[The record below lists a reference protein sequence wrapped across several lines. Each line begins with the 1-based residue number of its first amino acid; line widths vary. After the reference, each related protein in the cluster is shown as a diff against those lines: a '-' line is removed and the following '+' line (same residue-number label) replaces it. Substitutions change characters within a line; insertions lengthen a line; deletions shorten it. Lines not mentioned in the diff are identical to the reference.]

1 MPTGYSDFPSSHVS
15 CITMDFFFFKMNSE
29 QIELPFPKCSGEG
42 PQDSVPQD
50 SVLGLNLF
58 KAFVNG
64 LDEK

>member
-1 MPTGYSDFPSSHVS
+1 
-15 CITMDFFFFKMNSE
+15 MNSE

-42 PQDSVPQD
+42 PHDSVPQD

-58 KAFVNG
+58 KVFVNG